1 MASGMASRLPTCCCW
16 RGKPLPSTGPGG
28 SLLQSFPSPLVAIP
42 LKQPEER
49 PNRVSRSRQRR
60 LQTAFERPLSL
71 IEGSLSA
78 RKVVRQA
85 PWLAGLHRIT
95 DGALVGLGV
104 SMLGLSALTLHWQNQ
119 WGSSYRALESTQVLE
134 HRLQESAALLE
145 QHHLGA
151 VRKPGWLVPTSSD
164 QLVHLPPLP
173 PKTPSAGLAAVTQ
186 GLHWGLVASGY

>member
-1 MASGMASRLPTCCCW
+1 MVAT
-16 RGKPLPSTGPGG
+16 
-28 SLLQSFPSPLVAIP
+28 LLQQSQTRQQRGS
-42 LKQPEER
+42 
-49 PNRVSRSRQRR
+49 NRRQRR
-60 LQTAFERPLSL
+60 PSTRLVRPLSL

-85 PWLAGLHRIT
+85 PWLAGLHRLT

-119 WGSSYRALESTQVLE
+119 WGSSYRALEATQVLE

-164 QLVHLPPLP
+164 QLVHLPP
-173 PKTPSAGLAAVTQ
+173 PSARSQQGPLAAVTQ
-186 GLHWGLVASGY
+186 GLQWRLVASGY

>member
-1 MASGMASRLPTCCCW
+1 M
-16 RGKPLPSTGPGG
+16 PGG
-28 SLLQSFPSPLVAIP
+28 SLAQSHQPPLVATP
-42 LKQPEER
+42 LEQSQTRQQRGLKG
-49 PNRVSRSRQRR
+49 RQRR
-60 LQTAFERPLSL
+60 LATRFERPLSL

-85 PWLAGLHRIT
+85 PWLAGLHRLT

-119 WGSSYRALESTQVLE
+119 WGSSYRALEATQVLE

-164 QLVHLPPLP
+164 QLVHLPP
-173 PKTPSAGLAAVTQ
+173 PSPRSQQGPLAAVTQ
-186 GLHWGLVASGY
+186 GLQWRLVAAGY

>member
-1 MASGMASRLPTCCCW
+1 MGSRSPTCCCW
-16 RGKPLPSTGPGG
+16 RAEALPTPVPGG
-28 SLLQSFPSPLVAIP
+28 SLAQSHPPSLVATP
-42 LKQPEER
+42 LQQSQTR
-49 PNRVSRSRQRR
+49 QQRGSNGRQRR
-60 LQTAFERPLSL
+60 PSTRFVRPLSL

-85 PWLAGLHRIT
+85 PWLAGLHRLT

-119 WGSSYRALESTQVLE
+119 WGSSYRALEATQVLE

-164 QLVHLPPLP
+164 QLVHLPP
-173 PKTPSAGLAAVTQ
+173 PSARSQPGPLAVVTQ
-186 GLHWGLVASGY
+186 GLQWRLVASGY

>member
-1 MASGMASRLPTCCCW
+1 MASLLRTCCCW
-16 RGKPLPSTGPGG
+16 PVEALPTPGAGG
-28 SLLQSFPSPLVAIP
+28 SLAQCPTVPLVATP
-42 LKQPEER
+42 LQQPESR
-49 PNRVSRSRQRR
+49 PQRSSSTRPRKVTPR
-60 LQTAFERPLSL
+60 FERPLAL

-95 DGALVGLGV
+95 DGALVGLGL

-119 WGSSYRALESTQVLE
+119 WGSSYRALEATQVLE

-151 VRKPGWLVPTSSD
+151 VRKPGLLVPTSSD
-164 QLVHLPPLP
+164 QLVHLPPP
-173 PKTPSAGLAAVTQ
+173 GARPQQGPLAAVTQ
-186 GLHWGLVASGY
+186 GLQWRLVASGY

>member
-1 MASGMASRLPTCCCW
+1 MVATP
-16 RGKPLPSTGPGG
+16 
-28 SLLQSFPSPLVAIP
+28 LQSSEARPQRGSARRRRPVSP
-42 LKQPEER
+42 R
-49 PNRVSRSRQRR
+49 
-60 LQTAFERPLSL
+60 FERPLAL

-119 WGSSYRALESTQVLE
+119 WGSSYRALEATQVLE

-145 QHHLGA
+145 QHHLGV

-164 QLVHLPPLP
+164 QLVHLPPP
-173 PKTPSAGLAAVTQ
+173 AARPQHSPLAAVTQ
-186 GLHWGLVASGY
+186 GLQWRLVASGY

>member
-1 MASGMASRLPTCCCW
+1 MPTSGA
-16 RGKPLPSTGPGG
+16 GG
-28 SLLQSFPSPLVAIP
+28 SLAQCLTVPLVATP
-42 LKQPEER
+42 LQQPE
-49 PNRVSRSRQRR
+49 SRSQRGSSSR
-60 LQTAFERPLSL
+60 PRKATPRFERPLAL

-85 PWLAGLHRIT
+85 PWLAGLHRVT

-119 WGSSYRALESTQVLE
+119 WGSSYRALEATQVLE

-151 VRKPGWLVPTSSD
+151 VRKPGLLVPTSSD
-164 QLVHLPPLP
+164 QLVHLPPP
-173 PKTPSAGLAAVTQ
+173 AARPQQGGLAAVTG
-186 GLHWGLVASGY
+186 GLQWRLVASGY

>member
-1 MASGMASRLPTCCCW
+1 MVAT
-16 RGKPLPSTGPGG
+16 
-28 SLLQSFPSPLVAIP
+28 LLQQSQTRQQRGS
-42 LKQPEER
+42 
-49 PNRVSRSRQRR
+49 NRRQRR
-60 LQTAFERPLSL
+60 PSTRLVRPLSL

-78 RKVVRQA
+78 GKVVRQA
-85 PWLAGLHRIT
+85 PWLAGLHRLT

-119 WGSSYRALESTQVLE
+119 WGSSYRALEATQVLE

-164 QLVHLPPLP
+164 QLVHLPP
-173 PKTPSAGLAAVTQ
+173 PSARSQQGPLAAVTQ
-186 GLHWGLVASGY
+186 GLQWRLVASGY

>member
-1 MASGMASRLPTCCCW
+1 LPTL
-16 RGKPLPSTGPGG
+16 GAGG
-28 SLLQSFPSPLVAIP
+28 SLAQSHTFLLVATP
-42 LKQPEER
+42 LQQSAAR
-49 PNRVSRSRQRR
+49 PQRGSAKRRRSASPR
-60 LQTAFERPLSL
+60 LERPLAL

-85 PWLAGLHRIT
+85 PWLAGLHRVT

-119 WGSSYRALESTQVLE
+119 WGSSYRALEATQVLE

-151 VRKPGWLVPTSSD
+151 ARKPGWLVPTSSD
-164 QLVHLPPLP
+164 QLVHLPPP
-173 PKTPSAGLAAVTQ
+173 AARTEQSPLAAVTQ
-186 GLHWGLVASGY
+186 GLQWRLIASGY